1 MRTII
6 TPNPKYCQ
14 TVEFHDCFEDF
25 HYSQEELLV
34 TEQDSKPAVTTERDP
49 LEAALNLEQ
58 YSDTPPLD
66 TNIPCHSRARTD
78 SVFSI
83 EDVVSKM
90 SDRVTFLQG
99 HGDESEDELEV
110 LPHKLDQDKGQYFSD
125 NQIKVFESI
134 FQTLDINGD
143 GQVSPSELRKA
154 LKFMNIKVDKTVCS
168 RMVYEFNPD
177 GFLNID
183 IFMDLVAEL
192 FQRGW
197 LDPKEYNIELQ
208 ADQKKRVINSADDL
222 LKIFHSFDQDK
233 SGNIS
238 RSEIRTLADDLNLHM
253 TELEIDKFMERADR
267 DKDGSIDQEEFL
279 EYFGKLLF

>member
-1 MRTII
+1 MATTPTITTDTVPGRCAGSTNVVINVYRYTKDKKRGDRTYIKCVLAREVCRARI
-6 TPNPKYCQ
+6 VLVNGGLMSPVPDHPT
-14 TVEFHDCFEDF
+14 HDVQYSDTYV
-25 HYSQEELLV
+25 HVAIQKLRSQEELLV

-134 FQTLDINGD
+134 FQ
-143 GQVSPSELRKA
+143 
-154 LKFMNIKVDKTVCS
+154 
-168 RMVYEFNPD
+168 
-177 GFLNID
+177 
-183 IFMDLVAEL
+183 
-192 FQRGW
+192 
-197 LDPKEYNIELQ
+197 YNIELQ